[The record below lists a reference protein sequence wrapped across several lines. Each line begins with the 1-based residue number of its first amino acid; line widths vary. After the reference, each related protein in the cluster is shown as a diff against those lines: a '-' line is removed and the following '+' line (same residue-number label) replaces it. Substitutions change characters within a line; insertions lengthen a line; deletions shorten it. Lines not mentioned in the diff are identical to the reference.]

1 MQNPSGA
8 FQHGQQPWAE
18 RKEYGTEPAGVACMP
33 ARVHVRTHTH
43 TRTQLTPARV
53 SEAEG
58 ALSPRAQRGLEGGR
72 MLRESNAVGGG
83 TEEKFFV
90 L

>member
-1 MQNPSGA
+1 MYA
-8 FQHGQQPWAE
+8 C
-18 RKEYGTEPAGVACMP
+18 TCAGVH
-33 ARVHVRTHTH
+33 ARTH

-83 TEEKFFV
+83 TEEKVFV